1 MNKLSFSNK
10 RFIIFDLDGTI
21 VKLNVDWVALRE
33 KLLNDYKKIYSENC
47 SFESISACLNKV
59 VEKDDEEVL
68 EKFFKIICQYE
79 LENIH
84 ATQPMIE
91 TVFFINNLETFG
103 IDKSVKLA
111 ILSLN
116 IRETIITSLKL
127 AKIFVKF
134 DLIIGREDVRK
145 WKPDPV
151 GLLRIQDFYKA
162 KKEEMIYF
170 GDLKKDILTGKSAGI
185 DVFLIEDLINFVN
198 KKKRNLEFKNTT

>member
-170 GDLKKDILTGKSAGI
+170 GDLKKD
-185 DVFLIEDLINFVN
+185 
-198 KKKRNLEFKNTT
+198 